1 MISYGRK
8 NSQTNLGYRVHEVN
22 KDKIN
27 KKNRKEKKGSYKTSK
42 MSKNTVIWKK
52 MVPLNM

>member
-27 KKNRKEKKGSYKTSK
+27 KKKTEKRKKGSYKTSK
-42 MSKNTVIWKK
+42 MSKNTVIWEKK
-52 MVPLNM
+52 WYH